1 MLIVK
6 IVVFTILALV
16 VLFVLSQMVI
26 IVQQGEVKV
35 VESFG
40 KYVKTLEPGL
50 HFLIPILYTVR
61 RRVSLK
67 QTPLEIEPQSVITR
81 DNVMVE
87 IDEAI
92 KYHVTDARAFVYDNE
107 DSVTSMI
114 QDCQSNLRGIIG
126 KMELNE
132 VLNGTEEI
140 NLNLYNSVKDIT
152 SSYGLS
158 IDRINIGEIS
168 VSNEIVNSMNKL
180 ITASR
185 DKESLITISEG
196 KKQSVILESEAKSS
210 EMQIDAE
217 ARARQTKIDA
227 DARAERTRIDAA
239 AEADKIAKITEAE
252 TARIKAINQAIADS
266 NITDEMISY
275 LGIEAFKSVVESPT
289 NTVVLSSNMT
299 ELGNIPAM
307 KTLLET
313 SNSSQTTKN
322 MESK

>member
-1 MLIVK
+1 M
-6 IVVFTILALV
+6 VV
-16 VLFVLSQMVI
+16 

-50 HFLIPILYTVR
+50 HFLIPILYVVR

-67 QTPLEIEPQSVITR
+67 QTPIQIEPQSVITR
-81 DNVMVE
+81 DNVIVE

-140 NLNLYNSVKDIT
+140 NVNLYESVKDIT
-152 SSYGLS
+152 AGYGLS

-185 DKESLITISEG
+185 DKESLITI
-196 KKQSVILESEAKSS
+196 
-210 EMQIDAE
+210 DAE

-239 AEADKIAKITEAE
+239 AEADRIAKLTEAE
-252 TARIKAINQAIADS
+252 TARIREINKAIAES
-266 NITDEMISY
+266 NLTDEMIAY
-275 LGIEAFKSVVESPT
+275 LGIEAFKHVVENNG
-289 NTVVLSSNMT
+289 NTVIMPSNLT
-299 ELGNIPAM
+299 ELGNVPAI
-307 KTLLET
+307 KEIWQ
-313 SNSSQTTKN
+313 QTK
-322 MESK
+322 

>member
-1 MLIVK
+1 MLIVNIVLLVLA
-6 IVVFTILALV
+6 IVVLLFVISQLV
-16 VLFVLSQMVI
+16 V

-50 HFLIPILYTVR
+50 HFLIPILYVVR

-67 QTPLEIEPQSVITR
+67 QTPIQIEPQSVITR
-81 DNVMVE
+81 DNVIVE

-140 NLNLYNSVKDIT
+140 NVNLYESVKDIT
-152 SSYGLS
+152 AGYGLS

-196 KKQSVILESEAKSS
+196 KKQSVILESE
-210 EMQIDAE
+210 MQIDAE

-239 AEADKIAKITEAE
+239 AEADRIARITEAE
-252 TARIKAINQAIADS
+252 TARIKEINKAIAES
-266 NITDEMISY
+266 NLTDEMIAY
-275 LGIEAFKSVVESPT
+275 LGIEAFKHVVENNG
-289 NTVVLSSNMT
+289 NTVIMPSNLT
-299 ELGNIPAM
+299 ELGNVPAI
-307 KTLLET
+307 KEIWQ
-313 SNSSQTTKN
+313 QTK
-322 MESK
+322 

>member
-1 MLIVK
+1 M
-6 IVVFTILALV
+6 VV
-16 VLFVLSQMVI
+16 

-50 HFLIPILYTVR
+50 HFLIPILYVVR

-67 QTPLEIEPQSVITR
+67 QTPIQIEPQSVITR
-81 DNVMVE
+81 DNVIVE

-140 NLNLYNSVKDIT
+140 NVNLYESVKDIT
-152 SSYGLS
+152 AGYGLS

-239 AEADKIAKITEAE
+239 AEACLLYTSPSP
-252 TARIKAINQAIADS
+252 RDS
-266 NITDEMISY
+266 
-275 LGIEAFKSVVESPT
+275 
-289 NTVVLSSNMT
+289 
-299 ELGNIPAM
+299 
-307 KTLLET
+307 
-313 SNSSQTTKN
+313 
-322 MESK
+322 

>member
-1 MLIVK
+1 MIFVK
-6 IVVFTILALV
+6 LVVFSILAIV

-140 NLNLYNSVKDIT
+140 NMNLYNSVKDIT

-196 KKQSVILESEAKSS
+196 KNNQLFWSQKPNHPKCRLMLKHVRDKPKLMLTLARKEHELMQQLKQIKS
-210 EMQIDAE
+210 
-217 ARARQTKIDA
+217 
-227 DARAERTRIDAA
+227 
-239 AEADKIAKITEAE
+239 
-252 TARIKAINQAIADS
+252 
-266 NITDEMISY
+266 
-275 LGIEAFKSVVESPT
+275 LKSLKPKLHV
-289 NTVVLSSNMT
+289 
-299 ELGNIPAM
+299 
-307 KTLLET
+307 
-313 SNSSQTTKN
+313 
-322 MESK
+322 

>member
-1 MLIVK
+1 MWIILASIIGI
-6 IVVFTILALV
+6 IVVVVLLVVVIALV
-16 VLFVLSQMVI
+16 LNMVV
-26 IVQQGEVKV
+26 IVEQGEVKI

-40 KYVKTLEPGL
+40 KYVRTLDPGL
-50 HFLIPILYTVR
+50 HFLVPVLYNVK

-67 QTPLEIEPQSVITR
+67 QIPIQIDPQSVITK
-81 DNVMVE
+81 DNVIVE

-92 KYHVTDARAFVYDNE
+92 KYHVTNVQAFVYDNQ

-126 KMELNE
+126 KMDLNE

-140 NLNLYNSVKDIT
+140 NLALFDSVKHIT
-152 SSYGLS
+152 AGYGLS

-168 VSNEIVNSMNKL
+168 VSDEIVNSMNKL

-196 KKQSVILESEAKSS
+196 KKQSVILDSEAKAS

-217 ARARQTKIDA
+217 ARAKQTKIDA
-227 DARAERTRIDAA
+227 TARAERIKIDAQ
-239 AEADKIAKITEAE
+239 AEAERIRVVTEAE
-252 TARIKAINQAIADS
+252 KQRIKEINQAVQES
-266 NITDEMISY
+266 ELTPEMLQY
-275 LGIEAFKSVVESPT
+275 LGIEAFKHVVENNH
-289 NTVVLSSNMT
+289 NTVIMPSNLT

-307 KTLLET
+307 QKLWEATD
-313 SNSSQTTKN
+313 K
-322 MESK
+322 K

>member
-1 MLIVK
+1 
-6 IVVFTILALV
+6 
-16 VLFVLSQMVI
+16 
-26 IVQQGEVKV
+26 
-35 VESFG
+35 
-40 KYVKTLEPGL
+40 
-50 HFLIPILYTVR
+50 
-61 RRVSLK
+61 
-67 QTPLEIEPQSVITR
+67 
-81 DNVMVE
+81 
-87 IDEAI
+87 
-92 KYHVTDARAFVYDNE
+92 VTDARAFVYDNE

-140 NLNLYNSVKDIT
+140 NVNLYESVKDIT
-152 SSYGLS
+152 AGYGLS

-239 AEADKIAKITEAE
+239 AEADRIAKLTEAE
-252 TARIKAINQAIADS
+252 TARIREINKAIAES
-266 NITDEMISY
+266 NLTDEMIAY
-275 LGIEAFKSVVESPT
+275 LGIEAFKHVVENNG
-289 NTVVLSSNMT
+289 NTVIMPSNLT
-299 ELGNIPAM
+299 ELGNVPAI
-307 KTLLET
+307 KEIWQ
-313 SNSSQTTKN
+313 QTK
-322 MESK
+322 